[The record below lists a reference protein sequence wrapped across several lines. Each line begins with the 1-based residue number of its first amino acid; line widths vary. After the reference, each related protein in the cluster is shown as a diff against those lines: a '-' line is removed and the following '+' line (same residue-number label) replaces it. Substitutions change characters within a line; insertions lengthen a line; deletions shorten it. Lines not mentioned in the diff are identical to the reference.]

1 MPNKEQDLKNLSDS
15 ELSIMRD
22 ELKNLLIRFDDH
34 VVKFDDHILIFDDH
48 IIMESKK
55 TIDMI
60 EVMKLNTVAINNLT
74 TETKSVV
81 NLQRDLQATARVGK
95 AIQGFLIWTLKWCAI
110 GSSIVYGFNWLLDYL
125 SHCHAWFLLNQL
137 IAELP

>member
-1 MPNKEQDLKNLSDS
+1 MPNNGQDLKNLSDS

-48 IIMESKK
+48 ILMESKK
-55 TIDMI
+55 TSDMI

-95 AIQGFLIWTLKWCAI
+95 AIQGFLIWTLKWGAI
-110 GSSIVYGFNWLLDYL
+110 GSSVVYGFNWLLHYL
-125 SHCHAWFLLNQL
+125 SGK
-137 IAELP
+137 